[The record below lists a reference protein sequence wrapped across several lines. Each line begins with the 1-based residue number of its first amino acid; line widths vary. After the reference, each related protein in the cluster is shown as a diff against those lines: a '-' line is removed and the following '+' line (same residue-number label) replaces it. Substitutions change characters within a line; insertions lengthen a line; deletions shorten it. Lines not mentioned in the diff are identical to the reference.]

1 MCYSN
6 VEEKEKTSLLDP
18 NVEYEKETYL
28 CNSNTE
34 EKEETILRD
43 MMPEGIDESPLYHPN
58 VSLEDRGIVPFSGS
72 DSRVV
77 CQQECFAGIDYRG
90 SLVNADH
97 FLFGASLNL
106 SAVDC
111 VVRAGTTELFS
122 SGLFADCAMDADAA
136 EPLSLLDF
144 SWTLPMRRVRWQFTF
159 KMVSLFALKIK
170 Q

>member
-1 MCYSN
+1 MSYFCTTQTLTRRVERSCSTPNVDVRKETFLCYSN

-90 SLVNADH
+90 SLVNAAH
-97 FLFGASLNL
+97 LLFGASLNL

-122 SGLFADCAMDADAA
+122 VGTF
-136 EPLSLLDF
+136 
-144 SWTLPMRRVRWQFTF
+144 RRLCDGR
-159 KMVSLFALKIK
+159 
-170 Q
+170 